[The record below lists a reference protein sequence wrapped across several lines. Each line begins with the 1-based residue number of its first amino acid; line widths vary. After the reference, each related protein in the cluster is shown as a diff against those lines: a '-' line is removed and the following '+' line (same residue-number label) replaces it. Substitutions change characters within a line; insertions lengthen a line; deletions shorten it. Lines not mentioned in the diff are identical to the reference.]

1 MNVKLI
7 SKTQPEVTNSNTEF
21 IAYVARVSSTRSK
34 NNRHKEYNTLLKYLI
49 ANKHWSPFEHVYLSF
64 EIVTNISIS
73 MQLLRHRSMVFQQ
86 LSRRYNSESPEF
98 EPIELRVQSKVNRQG
113 GDELFDDT
121 DHKFADRILK
131 LQELCAALY
140 MDMINAGVANE
151 CARGVLPQSLQ
162 TELIMTGNVR
172 SWLHFLNLRLDAHA
186 QKEARLIAQE
196 IERLLRLELP
206 ELFDL

>member
-21 IAYVARVSSTRSK
+21 IAYVARVSSVRSK
-34 NNRHKEYNTLLKYLI
+34 HNRHKEYNRLLKYLI
-49 ANKHWSPFEHVYLSF
+49 ENKHWSPFEHVYLSF
-64 EIVTNISIS
+64 EITTSTAIAT
-73 MQLLRHRSMVFQQ
+73 QLLRHRSMVFQQ
-86 LSRRYNSESPEF
+86 LSRRYNSEAPEL
-98 EPIELRVQSKVNRQG
+98 ELIELRVQSTSNRQG
-113 GDELFDDT
+113 GDDLFDDSV
-121 DHKFADRILK
+121 HNFEKRILEV
-131 LQELCAALY
+131 QELCSNLY
-140 MDMINAGVANE
+140 MDMIHAGVANE
-151 CARGVLPQSLQ
+151 CARFVLPQNLQ